1 MAFRIAQFIDTDI
14 PGGAEVVIVNLS
26 CLLIERGYEV
36 IVIHFGHPWLEE
48 ACRKKN
54 IPTVIIPGHRYYKTI
69 KLLPIFAVKFASF
82 LKKNKI
88 NALHS
93 HLYGPVTSGAMA
105 AKIAGIKHVGTLHD
119 VYTVKE
125 RPSRM
130 SLIKLAK
137 FLGTELVAVSQ
148 DMKKTYDQLGK
159 FKTDAISVVYNGAN
173 CVEDKQISVTRQD
186 LNLSKKDIIFICVGR
201 LVPLKQHKFL
211 FNAFEKFVAM
221 EGGGGN
227 SVLLIAGDG
236 PEKAGLM
243 DYLDEHQL
251 SYIRMLGFQ
260 DDIYSLLK
268 LSDCFVLASE
278 TEGLSCSIQE
288 AMMASLPIVA
298 TDVGGNDELVS
309 NDVNGYLVPNNDV
322 AELSRVLLKIY
333 QDATLRSNF
342 SHASKQIVDQKF
354 SSESMVEKYEALYH
368 GNLT

>member
-1 MAFRIAQFIDTDI
+1 MVSIASMMAKTM
-14 PGGAEVVIVNLS
+14 
-26 CLLIERGYEV
+26 
-36 IVIHFGHPWLEE
+36 
-48 ACRKKN
+48 
-54 IPTVIIPGHRYYKTI
+54 PT
-69 KLLPIFAVKFASF
+69 
-82 LKKNKI
+82 
-88 NALHS
+88 
-93 HLYGPVTSGAMA
+93 
-105 AKIAGIKHVGTLHD
+105 
-119 VYTVKE
+119 
-125 RPSRM
+125 
-130 SLIKLAK
+130 
-137 FLGTELVAVSQ
+137 
-148 DMKKTYDQLGK
+148 
-159 FKTDAISVVYNGAN
+159 
-173 CVEDKQISVTRQD
+173 VTRQD

-354 SSESMVEKYEALYH
+354 SSKSI
-368 GNLT
+368 